1 MWSSGL
7 LRSCW
12 LHCWLQVSP
21 DNGWVPIWRA
31 PMLAVVVLVCSL
43 FALLLG
49 AILVSNRLQSW
60 LKVSTWWWT
69 CVDLCGPVLTCE
81 GFGLQLGWC

>member
-1 MWSSGL
+1 MLTAPRCCSVLCCNLVVLCSW
-7 LRSCW
+7 
-12 LHCWLQVSP
+12 WLQVSP

-60 LKVSTWWWT
+60 LKVSSWGSVQLV
-69 CVDLCGPVLTCE
+69 VDGTT
-81 GFGLQLGWC
+81 GG